1 MLVVNYKATVL
12 KLKREGKQQ
21 DVKPGDLP
29 LLTNI
34 ELSGKRV

>member
-1 MLVVNYKATVL
+1 MLVVNYKTTVL
-12 KLKREGKQQ
+12 EREGKQQ
-21 DVKPGDLP
+21 DAKPGDLP